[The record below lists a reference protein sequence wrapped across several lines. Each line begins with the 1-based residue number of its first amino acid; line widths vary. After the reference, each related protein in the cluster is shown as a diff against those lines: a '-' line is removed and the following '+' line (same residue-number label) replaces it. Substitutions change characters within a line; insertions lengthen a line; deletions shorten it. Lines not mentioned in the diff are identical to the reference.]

1 MTTRYTDDEWENIIN
16 QAELNLPSTPVE
28 YKAPN
33 LGSEEFAKTIDHT
46 ILKLDATKEQVDAI
60 CEEARRFNFKVHRLY
75 HARILQTHGAQ
86 LLLSTI
92 LAAQHWVVELHENTL
107 ARGADQFL
115 VVSLCTS
122 EMGKS
127 RRSQF
132 TWQLRGCS
140 LCRRI
145 P

>member
-1 MTTRYTDDEWENIIN
+1 MTTRYTDDEWETIID
-16 QAELNLPSTPVE
+16 QAERNLPSTPVE

-75 HARILQTHGAQ
+75 HARILRRHSAQ
-86 LLLSTI
+86 LLLSII
-92 LAAQHWVVELHENTL
+92 LVAQRWVVELHKNAL
-107 ARGADQFL
+107 ARGANHIL
-115 VVSLCTS
+115 TVSLCTS

-127 RRSQF
+127 RR
-132 TWQLRGCS
+132 
-140 LCRRI
+140 